1 MTNQDYQ
8 SSKWTN
14 GEYTIEWDSE
24 RKVRITRHSSQ
35 GDEKL
40 VINSFSFT
48 LGLDR
53 ILFPNRAFSDAT
65 WM

>member
-1 MTNQDYQ
+1 MTNPDYQ

-14 GEYTIEWDSE
+14 GEYTIEWASE
-24 RKVRITRHSSQ
+24 KEVRITRHNSS
-35 GDEKL
+35 GNEKL

-53 ILFPNRAFSDAT
+53 ILFPNRAFSDAE
-65 WM
+65 WI